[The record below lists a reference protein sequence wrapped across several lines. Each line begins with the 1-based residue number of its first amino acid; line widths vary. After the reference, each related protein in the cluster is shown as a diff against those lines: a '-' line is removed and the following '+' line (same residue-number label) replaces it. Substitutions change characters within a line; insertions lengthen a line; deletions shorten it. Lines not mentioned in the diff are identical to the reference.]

1 MPTSPELL
9 ALADR
14 SYVSLVTFRKTGVP
28 VATPVWI
35 ARDGDSLIVTTS
47 DGTGK
52 VKRLR
57 NDPRVRLAPSTIR
70 GKVAD
75 DATWVDAVATIEPMT
90 PALSSVLGAKYGL
103 MYRLNGWM
111 QSRRES
117 RSASVILRIS

>member
-1 MPTSPELL
+1 MPASPELL
-9 ALADR
+9 ALADQR
-14 SYVSLVTFRKTGVP
+14 YVSLVTFRKTGVP
-28 VATPVWI
+28 VATPVWL
-35 ARDGDSLIVTTS
+35 ARDRDSLIVTTIE
-47 DGTGK
+47 GTGK

-90 PALSSVLGAKYGL
+90 PALSSILGTKYGL

-111 QSRRES
+111 QSRRGS
-117 RSASVILRIS
+117 RPESVILRIS